1 MCTHHIST
9 LFFVTIQGWRSHGR
23 WCYGNARYGRRT
35 QKENKTLL
43 TQFRAGATDGVAGS
57 MGMPCILTNKKKKA
71 KKKPTSRTTLITIKQ
86 KKYTMYILP
95 GTTINNVCGC
105 SHHIHYMQNNNF
117 TSYMTHIYT
126 FVVFNFKMLLMQQQ
140 PTYLLLYTIYNYIK
154 KILLLLL
161 YILLFFFS
169 ELYIQN
175 IK

>member
-57 MGMPCILTNKKKKA
+57 MGMPCILTKKQKKA

-86 KKYTMYILP
+86 KKIHHVYI
-95 GTTINNVCGC
+95 TWYNNQCMWLF
-105 SHHIHYMQNNNF
+105 SPHTLYAKQQFHIIYD
-117 TSYMTHIYT
+117 SYIYLRS
-126 FVVFNFKMLLMQQQ
+126 FQF
-140 PTYLLLYTIYNYIK
+140 
-154 KILLLLL
+154 
-161 YILLFFFS
+161 
-169 ELYIQN
+169 
-175 IK
+175 

>member
-1 MCTHHIST
+1 
-9 LFFVTIQGWRSHGR
+9 VTIQGWRSHGR

-57 MGMPCILTNKKKKA
+57 MGMPCILTKKQKKA

-86 KKYTMYILP
+86 KKIHHVILP
-95 GTTINNVCGC
+95 GTTINVCGC

-126 FVVFNFKMLLMQQQ
+126 LVVFNFKMLLMQQQ
-140 PTYLLLYTIYNYIK
+140 PTYIFTTVYNIQLSK
-154 KILLLLL
+154 KI
-161 YILLFFFS
+161 IL
-169 ELYIQN
+169 
-175 IK
+175 